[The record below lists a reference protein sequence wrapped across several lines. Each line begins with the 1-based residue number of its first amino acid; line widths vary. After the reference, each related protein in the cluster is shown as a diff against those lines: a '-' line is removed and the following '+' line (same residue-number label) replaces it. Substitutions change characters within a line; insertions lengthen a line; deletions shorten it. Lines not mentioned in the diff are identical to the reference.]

1 MISAVLDT
9 NTIVSAA
16 IVPQGIPSQ
25 ILQAGRSQQFLWI
38 TSTVIID
45 EVTRTLH
52 RPRIQRKYQ
61 VSAADVDRTRELLE
75 RETLVSPISVQ
86 VQGVATH
93 PEDDQILA
101 TAVSAQA
108 DYLVTGDQQLQR
120 LGSFQGVTIVTPR
133 RFLEIL
139 SGER

>member
-1 MISAVLDT
+1 VISAVLDT

-45 EVTRTLH
+45 EVIRTLH

-61 VSAADVDRTRELLE
+61 VSAADVDRMRELLE
-75 RETLVSPISVQ
+75 RETIVSLLSVQ

-101 TAVSAQA
+101 TAVSVQA

-133 RFLEIL
+133 RFLEII
-139 SGER
+139 SAER